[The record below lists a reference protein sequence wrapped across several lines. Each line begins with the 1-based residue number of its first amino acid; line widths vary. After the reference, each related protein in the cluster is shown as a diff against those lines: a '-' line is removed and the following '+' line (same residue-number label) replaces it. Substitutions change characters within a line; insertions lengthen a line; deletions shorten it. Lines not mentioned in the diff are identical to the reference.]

1 MKAEPPAV
9 LDVEA
14 SGFGAGSYPIEVG
27 LALPDGSTF
36 CTLVRPQP
44 DWTHWDPAA
53 EAVHGITRELLLR
66 HGRPVVDVAR
76 ALNERLAGAVAY
88 SDAWGNDSAWLALL
102 FDEASLAQRFRLDS
116 LRALLSDADLAHWH
130 ASRARALSELGRQRH
145 RASSDA
151 LLVQHT
157 LLGAWRAS
165 GRPAAIDF

>member
-1 MKAEPPAV
+1 MNAAAPAV

-53 EAVHGITRELLLR
+53 EAVHGISREILAR
-66 HGRPVVDVAR
+66 HGRSVAEVAR
-76 ALNERLAGAVAY
+76 QLNERLVGAVAY
-88 SDAWGNDSAWLALL
+88 GDAWGNDSAWLALL
-102 FDEASLAQRFRLDS
+102 FEEACLVQRFRLES
-116 LRALLSDADLAHWH
+116 LRALLSDNDLAHWQ
-130 ASRARALSELGRQRH
+130 ASRALALAELGRQRH
-145 RASSDA
+145 RASADA

-157 LLGAWRAS
+157 LLAAWRAS
-165 GRPAAIDF
+165 GRPTAIDF